1 LYCLKT
7 VARKWSYERY
17 LKLKK
22 LLSEKIFQYRQLEEE
37 EKRISGGEL
46 DSGFLLSRS
55 DLLRQSTSTTYSS
68 VSGLNIYTD
77 LTPSVHSDLSPSN
90 SKHSDL
96 NSRICQSNSTTDTH
110 FTVLEHAESNSLGS
124 NKQLLHEPQSHH
136 IKTKEEAKDF
146 RYSKS
151 NWSENDSCTS
161 SIQSPPLCDEE
172 YSLNNVHNSD
182 NKENIKSSFSTDDS
196 HVTCDLESSKLSDM
210 THGFNGSKLHVVSD
224 LKSSGFSEVSSDL
237 DSSIIGCVTKDL
249 EGSTSGSNYF
259 TSDFES
265 NNAESSRLK
274 KNDDM
279 NTDVGIEDMSTKSDL
294 TNIERYVFENC
305 DTCKDQKT
313 RNSDIMADIT
323 KDAHCKTDQNCNSTT
338 SNSALN
344 SDKITCRDDQ
354 SNITAGESSGGLM
367 CCDDD
372 VDVDDDNAEGDI
384 DRSYSDTC
392 SNRCD
397 RHTLYGILVN
407 DADYLTRF

>member
-1 LYCLKT
+1 MG
-7 VARKWSYERY
+7 
-17 LKLKK
+17 KK

-110 FTVLEHAESNSLGS
+110 FTVLEHAETNSLGS
-124 NKQLLHEPQSHH
+124 NKHLLHEPQSHH
-136 IKTKEEAKDF
+136 IKSKEEAKDF

-196 HVTCDLESSKLSDM
+196 HVTCDLESSI
-210 THGFNGSKLHVVSD
+210 V
-224 LKSSGFSEVSSDL
+224 
-237 DSSIIGCVTKDL
+237 GCVTKDL
-249 EGSTSGSNYF
+249 EGSTSGSNYL

-305 DTCKDQKT
+305 DTCKDKK
-313 RNSDIMADIT
+313 NE
-323 KDAHCKTDQNCNSTT
+323 KF
-338 SNSALN
+338 
-344 SDKITCRDDQ
+344 
-354 SNITAGESSGGLM
+354 
-367 CCDDD
+367 
-372 VDVDDDNAEGDI
+372 
-384 DRSYSDTC
+384 
-392 SNRCD
+392 
-397 RHTLYGILVN
+397 RHYGR
-407 DADYLTRF
+407 YH